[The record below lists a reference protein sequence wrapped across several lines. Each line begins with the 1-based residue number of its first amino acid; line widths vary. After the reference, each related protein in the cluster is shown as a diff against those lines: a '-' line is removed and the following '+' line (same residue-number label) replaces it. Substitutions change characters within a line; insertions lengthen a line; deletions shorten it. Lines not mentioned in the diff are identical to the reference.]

1 MDIKNYED
9 KLIVFA
15 QEAVRT
21 RSYSDEEGAFAELI
35 KKTMEDLKYDEV
47 LIDSVGN
54 VVGRIGNGSKIIH
67 FDSHMDTVKVNDEEL
82 WKVPPFSGEI
92 KDGALWGR
100 GSVDM
105 K

>member
-9 KLIVFA
+9 KLITFA

-54 VVGRIGNGSKIIH
+54 VVGRIGNGSICNRYC
-67 FDSHMDTVKVNDEEL
+67 M
-82 WKVPPFSGEI
+82 
-92 KDGALWGR
+92 R
-100 GSVDM
+100 GILRRRES
-105 K
+105 

>member
-9 KLIVFA
+9 KLIAFA

-67 FDSHMDTVKVNDEEL
+67 FDSHMDTVKVNDE
-82 WKVPPFSGEI
+82 
-92 KDGALWGR
+92 
-100 GSVDM
+100 
-105 K
+105 